1 MTAVDWSSVEPI
13 DVLTAGFPCQDL
25 SVAGRRAGL
34 MEGTRSG
41 LWLTIARA
49 IDVLKP
55 RLVIIENVRGI
66 LSAAAASPAD
76 GDVECGWCDLGDGG
90 GEPALRALGAVL
102 GDLAD
107 LGMDARWTVLPAAA
121 VGAPHRRERL
131 FLVAW
136 PSDAEGPRCEGAGC
150 EAGGPGACGHP
161 AEDPD
166 QQFGRDR
173 RESAP
178 GQAAPGR
185 PRAELERRSGA
196 PAVPDPESLRRDARR
211 AQQPWQQG
219 RSDLAV
225 GGGPAAADAEGLGHR
240 DARTKTRGGV
250 PSAAVGGGPAD
261 LGAGQ
266 LGLNRWG
273 PYGPAIARWERVT
286 RPAPEPTDERGR
298 LAPAFVEW
306 IMGVGEGHV
315 TAVPGLSRSAQLTA
329 LGNGVV
335 PQQASSALQLLGVAD
350 LLTAARWCGRR

>member
-1 MTAVDWSSVEPI
+1 M
-13 DVLTAGFPCQDL
+13 LTAGFPCQDL

-55 RLVIIENVRGI
+55 KLVIIENVRGI
-66 LSAAAASPAD
+66 LSAAAASSAD
-76 GDVECGWCDLGDGG
+76 GDLECGWCDLGDGG

-136 PSDAEGPRCEGAGC
+136 LADTEGPRCEGAGC

-166 QQFGRDR
+166 QQFGLDR
-173 RESAP
+173 REPAP

-185 PRAELERRSGA
+185 TRPEPQRRGGA
-196 PAVPDPESLRRDARR
+196 PAVPDPESLRRNARW
-211 AQQPWQQG
+211 AELPWQQG
-219 RSDLAV
+219 GSDPAV
-225 GGGPAAADAEGLGHR
+225 GGSPVAADAEGLGHR
-240 DARTKTRGGV
+240 DTWAPGGGGV
-250 PSAAVGGGPAD
+250 PAAAVGSGPAD
-261 LGAGQ
+261 LGAAR

-273 PYGPAIARWERVT
+273 PYGPAIARWERAT

-298 LAPAFVEW
+298 LAPRFVEW

-335 PQQASSALQLLGVAD
+335 PQQASRAMELLGAAD
-350 LLTAARWCGRR
+350 LLAAACCCGRR